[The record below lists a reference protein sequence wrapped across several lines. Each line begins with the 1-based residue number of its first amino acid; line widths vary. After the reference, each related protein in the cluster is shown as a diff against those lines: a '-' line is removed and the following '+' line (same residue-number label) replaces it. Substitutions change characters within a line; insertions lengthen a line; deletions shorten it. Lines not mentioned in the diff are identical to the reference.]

1 MNKLGQYFTTDESL
15 KYAVLD
21 FIKNNPKK
29 ILEPSIGQGDLVK
42 YITYNTTAT
51 FDMYEIDESIKLL
64 DGINRINI
72 VYQCFINA
80 NITKK
85 YKTIIGNPPYVKKST
100 GNLYLEFIEKCF
112 NLLKQK
118 GELIFIIP
126 SEFFKLTSSCKL
138 IETMLNKGSFTH
150 IYHPNKENL
159 FKNAYIDVLVFR
171 YCKDITLPKKVM
183 FNGEEKFIIN
193 SSGMVTFENEISK
206 ATHLFKDYFDI
217 HVGIVSGKDA
227 IYKNSELGNID
238 VLCKKDLYAKFILTK
253 TFPSNNKKI
262 DEYLLLNK
270 GNLMKRKIK
279 KFTEKNWFEWGAP
292 RNIKKMEMEKGKSCI
307 YIHNLTRKEE
317 VAFLGKVDYFGGNL
331 IILIPKKNCDLK
343 KVVSYLNSISFK
355 KNFIYSGR
363 FKIGHRQL
371 SNSIFNV

>member
-15 KYAVLD
+15 KYVVLD

-42 YITYNTTAT
+42 YIRDNTTAI
-51 FDMYEIDESIKLL
+51 FDMYEIDKSIKLL
-64 DGINRINI
+64 EGIDRTKVNYND
-72 VYQCFINA
+72 FIKA
-80 NITKK
+80 DITKK

-112 NLLKQK
+112 KLLKIQ

-126 SEFFKLTSSCKL
+126 SDFFKLTRSCKL
-138 IETMLNKGSFTH
+138 LNEMLKNGSFTH
-150 IYHPNKENL
+150 ICYPNNENL
-159 FKNAYIDVLVFR
+159 FKNASIDVLVFR
-171 YCKDITLPKKVM
+171 YCKDATLLKKVL

-193 SSGMVTFENEISK
+193 NNGMVTFEDEISQS
-206 ATHLFKDYFDI
+206 TQLFKDYFDI
-217 HVGIVSGKDA
+217 HVGMVTGKESV
-227 IYKNSELGNID
+227 YKNKELGNI
-238 VLCKKDLYAKFILTK
+238 
-253 TFPSNNKKI
+253 S
-262 DEYLLLNK
+262 LLNK
-270 GNLMKRKIK
+270 KDKIDRYILINTFPTDWGKLNTYMLKHKDILMNRKIK
-279 KFTEKNWFEWGAP
+279 KFTEENWWLWGAP
-292 RNIKKMEMEKGKSCI
+292 RNLKAIQNNWGKDCI
-307 YIHNLTRKEE
+307 YISNLTRNRE
-317 VAFLGKVDYFGGNL
+317 VAFIGKVQYFGGSL
-331 IILIPKKNCDLK
+331 LMLLPKKECDLK